1 MSQPVSVEERVLN
14 LLLAL
19 SGNPRGLTLRQ
30 ITRQVAGYDA
40 ATQSSVERKQVRRFE
55 RDRATLRELG
65 VVINSEVDVDNP
77 TNTHP
82 HKRYLLACAGQCPQ
96 LPVLTPVQLLT
107 LELAT
112 HLFNSGFIGT
122 RLSIVRAKLNAHY
135 PLYNRVFKALPTPGP
150 SLSQEVTRGLTTGAQ
165 LEFAYQGLHDR
176 SPRQRL
182 VWDAK
187 LSVLEGGWYL
197 DGFDQLA
204 QAQRRFRVD
213 RIVGQI
219 HARPLSEAER
229 PEPAPPSDS
238 RHCKAVL
245 WLAPDSAWQ
254 LKAHSQALGQN
265 RYLLDYHPSDQLQ
278 LVSTL
283 SSLAE
288 QALVLEPADLAQAV
302 LNRLQALE
310 TIDPKLPSRDEG
322 GVSPAKTQSTK
333 VYPPTCIVVARM
345 LALVQWVKTH
355 PGQSFDSLASHFG
368 VSPQQIRK
376 DVDSLSLVGAD
387 HVPWQGLD
395 FDFADLHDGKVTLNH
410 AGGLANQLHLDELDR
425 EVLAL
430 ALAALEAGPWQSYAR
445 QLSQLLQLN
454 PNIQAGMPGAGAQM
468 QISQLA
474 PVAAKVATAEDAV
487 ELETTAS
494 AEPKNAAGSL
504 NAPLGQVFA
513 TVLEA
518 LMAGRSLKLSYVDA
532 AGVSSQRN
540 VDPWWLVSDGARLTL
555 VGYCHGAR
563 AKRRFRLERISAL
576 SLGDQVRKAAPPAN
590 TSADKRRRSRSQ
602 SWGRTA
608 QTATLRIRPS
618 GIWLTQ
624 VAKAKQVIY
633 NQDGTITVEIIGRSQ
648 AWLESVVLRAS
659 SELIAV
665 EPATL
670 LEKVSVRAA
679 KARANYAQSV
689 SVKT

>member
-30 ITRQVAGYDA
+30 ITRQVGGYDA

-65 VVINSEVDVDNP
+65 IVINSEVDVDNP

-82 HKRYLLACAGQCPQ
+82 HKRYLLTPTGYCPQ
-96 LPVLTPVQLLT
+96 LPDLSPAQLLT

-112 HLFNSGFIGT
+112 HLFSGGFIGA
-122 RLSIVRAKLNAHY
+122 RLSIARTKLKAYY

-150 SLSQEVTRGLTTGAQ
+150 ELSQEVVQGLTRGARA
-165 LEFAYQGLHDR
+165 EFAYQGLHDR
-176 SPRQRL
+176 SPRQRQ
-182 VWDAK
+182 VWDAR

-204 QAQRRFRVD
+204 QAYRRFRVD

-219 HARPLSEAER
+219 HARQLPDSER
-229 PEPAPPSDS
+229 PAPVQAPDT
-238 RHCKAVL
+238 RHCQAKL
-245 WLAPDSAWQ
+245 WLAPNSAWQ
-254 LKAHSQALGQN
+254 LKAHAKALGQD

-302 LNRLQALE
+302 LTRLQALE
-310 TIDPKLPSRDEG
+310 TVDPKLPACDEG
-322 GVSPAKTQSTK
+322 GVSRTKPQSPK
-333 VYPPTCIVVARM
+333 VYPPTSIVVARL

-368 VSPQQIRK
+368 VSSQQIRK
-376 DVDSLSLVGAD
+376 DIDSLSLAGAD
-387 HVPWQGLD
+387 HVPCQGLD
-395 FDFADLHDGKVTLNH
+395 FDFADLREGKVTLSN
-410 AGGLANQLHLDELDR
+410 AGGLANQLYLDELDR
-425 EVLAL
+425 EVLAF

-445 QLSQLLQLN
+445 QLSQLLQSN
-454 PNIQAGMPGAGAQM
+454 PDVQVSAVQSQVAASGAG
-468 QISQLA
+468 
-474 PVAAKVATAEDAV
+474 VAATKADV
-487 ELETTAS
+487 ELETAAS
-494 AEPKNAAGSL
+494 AEAKNLAGPMNTALS
-504 NAPLGQVFA
+504 QVFA

-518 LMAGRSLKLSYVDA
+518 LMTGRALKLSYVDA
-532 AGVSSQRN
+532 AGLSSQRN

-576 SLGDQVRKAAPPAN
+576 TLGGQVRKGAPEPN
-590 TSADKRRRSRSQ
+590 TSADKRRRARGQ

-608 QTATLRIRPS
+608 KTATLRIRPS

-624 VAKAKQVIY
+624 VASPKQVIY

-659 SELIAV
+659 GELVAV

-689 SVKT
+689 SLKK

>member
-30 ITRQVAGYDA
+30 ITRQVGGYDA

-65 VVINSEVDVDNP
+65 IVINSEVDVDNP

-82 HKRYLLACAGQCPQ
+82 HKRYLLTPTSYCPQ
-96 LPVLTPVQLLT
+96 LPDLSPAQLLT

-112 HLFNSGFIGT
+112 HLFSGGFIGT
-122 RLSIVRAKLNAHY
+122 RLSIVRTKLKAYY

-150 SLSQEVTRGLTTGAQ
+150 ELSQEVVQGLTRGAQ

-176 SPRQRL
+176 SPRQRQ
-182 VWDAK
+182 VWGAK

-204 QAQRRFRVD
+204 QAYRRFRVD

-219 HARPLSEAER
+219 NARPLPEAER
-229 PEPAPPSDS
+229 PEPALPSDS
-238 RHCKAVL
+238 RHCQAKL
-245 WLAPDSAWQ
+245 WLAPNSAWQ
-254 LKAHSQALGQN
+254 LKAHAKALGQD

-302 LNRLQALE
+302 LRRLQALE
-310 TIDPKLPSRDEG
+310 NIEAKPAHDEG
-322 GVSPAKTQSTK
+322 GVSRTKPKSPK
-333 VYPPTCIVVARM
+333 VYPPTTIVVARL

-368 VSPQQIRK
+368 VSSQQIRK

-387 HVPWQGLD
+387 HVPCQGLD
-395 FDFADLHDGKVTLNH
+395 FDFADLREGKVTLSH

-425 EVLAL
+425 EVLAF

-445 QLSQLLQLN
+445 QLNQLLQLS
-454 PNIQAGMPGAGAQM
+454 PNTPGA
-468 QISQLA
+468 
-474 PVAAKVATAEDAV
+474 AK
-487 ELETTAS
+487 LETAAS
-494 AEPKNAAGSL
+494 AETKSLAGPMNAALS
-504 NAPLGQVFA
+504 QVFA

-518 LMAGRSLKLSYVDA
+518 LMTGRALKLSYVDA
-532 AGVSSQRN
+532 AGLSSQRN

-576 SLGDQVRKAAPPAN
+576 SLGGQVRKGAPEPN
-590 TSADKRRRSRSQ
+590 TSADKRRRARGQ

-608 QTATLRIRPS
+608 KTATLRIRPS

-624 VAKAKQVIY
+624 VASPKQVIY
-633 NQDGTITVEIIGRSQ
+633 NQDGTITIEIIGRSQ

-659 SELIAV
+659 GELLAV

-689 SVKT
+689 SLKK

>member
-19 SGNPRGLTLRQ
+19 SETPRGLTLRQ

-40 ATQSSVERKQVRRFE
+40 VTQSSVERKQVRRFE
-55 RDRATLRELG
+55 RDRATLREVG
-65 VVINSEVDVDNP
+65 IVINSEVDIDNP

-82 HKRYLLACAGQCPQ
+82 HKRYLLAPAPQCPP
-96 LPVLTPVQLLT
+96 LPVLAPAQLLT

-112 HLFNSGFIGT
+112 QLFNSGFIGT
-122 RLSIVRAKLNAHY
+122 RLSIVRAKLKAYY
-135 PLYNRVFKALPTPGP
+135 PLYNRVFKAVPTPGP
-150 SLSQEVTRGLTTGAQ
+150 ELSQEVVRGLTKGAQ

-182 VWDAK
+182 VQGAK
-187 LSVLEGGWYL
+187 LSVREGGWYL

-204 QAQRRFRVD
+204 QAYRRFRVD

-219 HARPLSEAER
+219 HALPLPEAER
-229 PEPAPPSDS
+229 PEPSPPSDS
-238 RHCKAVL
+238 RHCQAVL

-254 LKAHSQALGQN
+254 LKAHSRALGQD

-322 GVSPAKTQSTK
+322 GVSPVKTQSTK

-387 HVPWQGLD
+387 HAPWQGLD
-395 FDFADLHDGKVTLNH
+395 FDFADLSNGKVTLNH
-410 AGGLANQLHLDELDR
+410 AEGLANQLHLDELDR

-430 ALAALEAGPWQSYAR
+430 ALAALEAGPWNTYVH
-445 QLSQLLQLN
+445 QLSQLLQLI
-454 PNIQAGMPGAGAQM
+454 PNIQAGTQGAG
-468 QISQLA
+468 
-474 PVAAKVATAEDAV
+474 
-487 ELETTAS
+487 TTA
-494 AEPKNAAGSL
+494 PD
-504 NAPLGQVFA
+504 QVFT

-518 LMAGRSLKLSYVDA
+518 LTAGRSLKLSYVDA

-540 VDPWWLVSDGARLTL
+540 VDPWWLVSDGALLTL

-563 AKRRFRLERISAL
+563 AKRRFRLERISTL
-576 SLGDQVRKAAPPAN
+576 SVDGQVRKAAPIPN
-590 TSADKRRRSRSQ
+590 TFADKRRRSRSQ
-602 SWGRTA
+602 SWGRAA

-624 VAKAKQVIY
+624 VARAKQVIY
-633 NQDGTITVEIIGRSQ
+633 NQDGTISVEIIGRSQ

>member
-30 ITRQVAGYDA
+30 ITRQVGGYDA

-65 VVINSEVDVDNP
+65 IVINSEVDVDNP

-82 HKRYLLACAGQCPQ
+82 HKRYLLTPTGYCPQ
-96 LPVLTPVQLLT
+96 LPDLSPAQLLT

-112 HLFNSGFIGT
+112 HLFSGGFIGA
-122 RLSIVRAKLNAHY
+122 RLSIARTKLKAYY

-150 SLSQEVTRGLTTGAQ
+150 ELSQEVVQGLTRGARA
-165 LEFAYQGLHDR
+165 EFAYQGLHDTC
-176 SPRQRL
+176 PRQRL
-182 VWDAK
+182 VWGAK

-197 DGFDQLA
+197 DGFDQGA
-204 QAQRRFRVD
+204 QAYRRFRVD

-219 HARPLSEAER
+219 NARQLPDSER
-229 PEPAPPSDS
+229 PAPVQAPDT
-238 RHCKAVL
+238 RRCQAKL
-245 WLAPDSAWQ
+245 WLAPNSAWQ
-254 LKAHSQALGQN
+254 LKAHAKALGQD

-302 LNRLQALE
+302 LTRLQALE
-310 TIDPKLPSRDEG
+310 TVDPKLPACDEG
-322 GVSPAKTQSTK
+322 GVSRTKPQSPK
-333 VYPPTCIVVARM
+333 VYPPTSIVVAR
-345 LALVQWVKTH
+345 LLTLVQWVKTH

-368 VSPQQIRK
+368 VSSQQIRK
-376 DVDSLSLVGAD
+376 DIDSLSLAGAD
-387 HVPWQGLD
+387 HVPCQGLD
-395 FDFADLHDGKVTLNH
+395 FDFADLREGKVTLSN
-410 AGGLANQLHLDELDR
+410 AGGLANQLYLDELDR
-425 EVLAL
+425 EVLAF

-445 QLSQLLQLN
+445 QLSQLLQSN
-454 PNIQAGMPGAGAQM
+454 PDVQVSAVQSQVAASGAG
-468 QISQLA
+468 
-474 PVAAKVATAEDAV
+474 VAATKADV
-487 ELETTAS
+487 ELETAAS
-494 AEPKNAAGSL
+494 AEAKNLAGPMNTALS
-504 NAPLGQVFA
+504 QVFA

-518 LMAGRSLKLSYVDA
+518 LMTGRALKLSYVDA
-532 AGVSSQRN
+532 AGLSSQRN

-576 SLGDQVRKAAPPAN
+576 TLGGQVRKGAPEPN
-590 TSADKRRRSRSQ
+590 TSADKRRRARGQ

-608 QTATLRIRPS
+608 KTATLRIRPS

-624 VAKAKQVIY
+624 VASPKQVIY

-659 SELIAV
+659 GELIAV

-689 SVKT
+689 SLKK

>member
-19 SGNPRGLTLRQ
+19 SETPRGLTLRQ

-55 RDRATLRELG
+55 RDRATLREVG
-65 VVINSEVDVDNP
+65 IVINSEVDVDNP

-82 HKRYLLACAGQCPQ
+82 HKRYLLAPAPQCQ
-96 LPVLTPVQLLT
+96 HLPVLAPAQLLT

-112 HLFNSGFIGT
+112 QLFNSGFIGT
-122 RLSIVRAKLNAHY
+122 RLSIVRAKLKAYY
-135 PLYNRVFKALPTPGP
+135 PLYNRVFKAVPTPGP
-150 SLSQEVTRGLTTGAQ
+150 ELSQEVVRGLTKGAQ

-182 VWDAK
+182 VWGAK
-187 LSVLEGGWYL
+187 LSVREGGWYL

-204 QAQRRFRVD
+204 QAYRRFRVD
-213 RIVGQI
+213 RIVGQV
-219 HARPLSEAER
+219 HALPLSEVEQK
-229 PEPAPPSDS
+229 EPVPDS
-238 RHCKAVL
+238 RHCQAML
-245 WLAPDSAWQ
+245 WLAPNSAWQ
-254 LKAHSQALGQN
+254 LKARSQALGHD

-302 LNRLQALE
+302 LTRFQALE
-310 TIDPKLPSRDEG
+310 AIDPKLPARDEG
-322 GVSPAKTQSTK
+322 AVSPAKTQSTK

-376 DVDSLSLVGAD
+376 DIESLSLVGDD
-387 HVPWQGLD
+387 HMPWQGLD

-410 AGGLANQLHLDELDR
+410 AGGLANRLHLDELDR
-425 EVLAL
+425 EVLVL

-454 PNIQAGMPGAGAQM
+454 PNIQASTQGAG
-468 QISQLA
+468 
-474 PVAAKVATAEDAV
+474 
-487 ELETTAS
+487 TTA
-494 AEPKNAAGSL
+494 PD
-504 NAPLGQVFA
+504 QVFP

-518 LMAGRSLKLSYVDA
+518 LTAGRSLKLSYVDA

-540 VDPWWLVSDGARLTL
+540 VDPWWLVSDGALLTL

-563 AKRRFRLERISAL
+563 AKRRFRLERISTL
-576 SLGDQVRKAAPPAN
+576 SVGGQVRKAAPIPN
-590 TSADKRRRSRSQ
+590 TFADKRRRSRSQ
-602 SWGRTA
+602 SWGRAA

>member
-40 ATQSSVERKQVRRFE
+40 AIQSSVERKQVRRFE

-82 HKRYLLACAGQCPQ
+82 HKRYLLASAGQCPQ

-135 PLYNRVFKALPTPGP
+135 SLYNRVFKALPTPGP
-150 SLSQEVTRGLTTGAQ
+150 PLSQEVTWGLTTGAQ

-204 QAQRRFRVD
+204 QAYRRFRVD

-219 HARPLSEAER
+219 HALPLPEAER
-229 PEPAPPSDS
+229 PEPSPPSDS
-238 RHCKAVL
+238 RHCQAML
-245 WLAPDSAWQ
+245 WLAPNSAWQ
-254 LKAHSQALGQN
+254 LKARSQALGRD

-302 LNRLQALE
+302 LTRFQALE
-310 TIDPKLPSRDEG
+310 AIDPKLPARDEG
-322 GVSPAKTQSTK
+322 AVSPAKTQSTK
-333 VYPPTCIVVARM
+333 VYPPTSIVVARM

-355 PGQSFDSLASHFG
+355 PGQSFESLAEHLG
-368 VSPQQIRK
+368 VSPEQIRK
-376 DVDSLSLVGAD
+376 DIESLSLVGDD
-387 HVPWQGLD
+387 HMPWQGLD
-395 FDFADLHDGKVTLNH
+395 FDFADLSNGKVTLSQ
-410 AGGLANQLHLDELDR
+410 AGGLANRLHLDELDR

-430 ALAALEAGPWQSYAR
+430 ALAALEAGPWNTYVH
-445 QLSQLLQLN
+445 QLSQLLQLS
-454 PNIQAGMPGAGAQM
+454 PNIQAGMQGAG
-468 QISQLA
+468 
-474 PVAAKVATAEDAV
+474 
-487 ELETTAS
+487 TTA
-494 AEPKNAAGSL
+494 PD
-504 NAPLGQVFA
+504 QVFT

-518 LMAGRSLKLSYVDA
+518 LTAGRSLKLSYVDA

-540 VDPWWLVSDGARLTL
+540 VDPWWLVSDGALLTL

-576 SLGDQVRKAAPPAN
+576 SLGDQVRKAAPPVN
-590 TSADKRRRSRSQ
+590 TAADKRRRSRSQ

>member
-30 ITRQVAGYDA
+30 ITRQVGGYDA

-65 VVINSEVDVDNP
+65 IVINSEVDVDNP

-82 HKRYLLACAGQCPQ
+82 HKRYLLTPTGYCPQ
-96 LPVLTPVQLLT
+96 LPDLSPAQLLT

-112 HLFNSGFIGT
+112 HLFSGGFIGA
-122 RLSIVRAKLNAHY
+122 RLSIARTKLKAYY

-150 SLSQEVTRGLTTGAQ
+150 ELSQEVVQGLTRGARA
-165 LEFAYQGLHDR
+165 EFVYQGLHDR
-176 SPRQRL
+176 YPRQRL
-182 VWDAK
+182 VWGAK
-187 LSVLEGGWYL
+187 LSVLEGGWYF

-204 QAQRRFRVD
+204 QAYRRFRVD

-219 HARPLSEAER
+219 HTRQLPDSER
-229 PEPAPPSDS
+229 PAPVQAPDT
-238 RHCKAVL
+238 RHCQAKL
-245 WLAPDSAWQ
+245 WLAPNSAWQ
-254 LKAHSQALGQN
+254 LKAHAQALGQD

-302 LNRLQALE
+302 LTRLQALE
-310 TIDPKLPSRDEG
+310 TVDPKLPACDEG
-322 GVSPAKTQSTK
+322 GVSRTKPQSPK
-333 VYPPTCIVVARM
+333 VYPPTSIVVARL

-368 VSPQQIRK
+368 VSSQQIRK
-376 DVDSLSLVGAD
+376 DIDSLSLAGAD
-387 HVPWQGLD
+387 HVPCQGLD
-395 FDFADLHDGKVTLNH
+395 FDFADLHEGKVTLSN

-425 EVLAL
+425 EVLAF

-445 QLSQLLQLN
+445 QLSQLLQSN
-454 PNIQAGMPGAGAQM
+454 PDVQVSAVQSQVAASGAG
-468 QISQLA
+468 
-474 PVAAKVATAEDAV
+474 VAATKADV
-487 ELETTAS
+487 ELETAAS
-494 AEPKNAAGSL
+494 AETKSLAGPMNTALS
-504 NAPLGQVFA
+504 QVFA

-518 LMAGRSLKLSYVDA
+518 LMTGRALKLSYVDA
-532 AGVSSQRN
+532 AGLSSQRN

-576 SLGDQVRKAAPPAN
+576 SLGGQIRKGAPEPN
-590 TSADKRRRSRSQ
+590 TSADKRRRARGQ

-608 QTATLRIRPS
+608 KTATLRIRPS

-624 VAKAKQVIY
+624 VASPKQVIY

-659 SELIAV
+659 GELVAV

-689 SVKT
+689 SLKK

>member
-30 ITRQVAGYDA
+30 ITRQVGGYDA

-65 VVINSEVDVDNP
+65 IVINSEVDVDNP

-82 HKRYLLACAGQCPQ
+82 HKRYLLTPTGYCPQ
-96 LPVLTPVQLLT
+96 LPDLSPAQLLT

-112 HLFNSGFIGT
+112 HLFSGGFIGT
-122 RLSIVRAKLNAHY
+122 RLSIVRTKLKAYY

-150 SLSQEVTRGLTTGAQ
+150 ELSQEVVQGLTRGARA
-165 LEFAYQGLHDR
+165 EFVYQGLHDR
-176 SPRQRL
+176 YPRQRL
-182 VWDAK
+182 VWGAK
-187 LSVLEGGWYL
+187 LSVLEGGWYF

-204 QAQRRFRVD
+204 QAYRRFRVD

-219 HARPLSEAER
+219 NARQLPDSER
-229 PEPAPPSDS
+229 PAPVQAPDT
-238 RHCKAVL
+238 RRCQAKL
-245 WLAPDSAWQ
+245 WLAPNSAWQ
-254 LKAHSQALGQN
+254 LKAHAKALGQD

-302 LNRLQALE
+302 LTRLQALE
-310 TIDPKLPSRDEG
+310 TVDPKLPACDEG
-322 GVSPAKTQSTK
+322 GVSRTKPQSPK
-333 VYPPTCIVVARM
+333 VYPPTSIVVARL

-368 VSPQQIRK
+368 VSSQQIRK
-376 DVDSLSLVGAD
+376 DIDSLSLAGAD
-387 HVPWQGLD
+387 HVPCQGLD
-395 FDFADLHDGKVTLNH
+395 FDFADLREGKVTLSN
-410 AGGLANQLHLDELDR
+410 AGGLANQLYLDELDR
-425 EVLAL
+425 EVLAF

-445 QLSQLLQLN
+445 QLNQLLQLS
-454 PNIQAGMPGAGAQM
+454 PNTPGAA
-468 QISQLA
+468 
-474 PVAAKVATAEDAV
+474 
-487 ELETTAS
+487 ELETAAS
-494 AEPKNAAGSL
+494 AETKNLAGPMNTALS
-504 NAPLGQVFA
+504 QVFA

-518 LMAGRSLKLSYVDA
+518 LMTGRALKLSYVDA
-532 AGVSSQRN
+532 AGLSSQRN

-576 SLGDQVRKAAPPAN
+576 SLGGQVRKGAPEPN
-590 TSADKRRRSRSQ
+590 TSADKRRRARGQ

-608 QTATLRIRPS
+608 KTAILRIRPS

-624 VAKAKQVIY
+624 VASPKQVIY

-659 SELIAV
+659 GELVAV

-670 LEKVSVRAA
+670 LEKVSIRAA

-689 SVKT
+689 SLKK

>member
-30 ITRQVAGYDA
+30 ITRQVGGYDA

-65 VVINSEVDVDNP
+65 IVINSEVDVDNP

-82 HKRYLLACAGQCPQ
+82 HKRYLLTPTGYCPQ
-96 LPVLTPVQLLT
+96 LPDLSPAQLLT

-112 HLFNSGFIGT
+112 HLFSGGFIGA
-122 RLSIVRAKLNAHY
+122 RLSIARTKLKAYY

-150 SLSQEVTRGLTTGAQ
+150 ELSQEVVQGLTRGARA
-165 LEFAYQGLHDR
+165 EFVYQGLHDR
-176 SPRQRL
+176 YPRQRL
-182 VWDAK
+182 VWGAK
-187 LSVLEGGWYL
+187 LSVLEGGWYF

-204 QAQRRFRVD
+204 QAYRRFRVD

-219 HARPLSEAER
+219 HTRQLPDSER
-229 PEPAPPSDS
+229 PKPAQLPDT
-238 RHCKAVL
+238 RHCQAKL
-245 WLAPDSAWQ
+245 WLAPDSAWH
-254 LKAHSQALGQN
+254 LKAHSQALGQD
-265 RYLLDYHPSDQLQ
+265 RYLLDYDPSDQLQ

-288 QALVLEPADLAQAV
+288 QVLVLEPADLAQAV

-333 VYPPTCIVVARM
+333 VYPPTSIVVARM

-376 DVDSLSLVGAD
+376 DVDSLSLAGAD

-430 ALAALEAGPWQSYAR
+430 ALSALEAGPWQSYAR
-445 QLSQLLQLN
+445 QLSQLLQLS
-454 PNIQAGMPGAGAQM
+454 PNAQAG
-468 QISQLA
+468 
-474 PVAAKVATAEDAV
+474 V
-487 ELETTAS
+487 ELETAPS
-494 AEPKNAAGSL
+494 PEAKNTTGSL

-518 LMAGRSLKLSYVDA
+518 LMSGRSLKLSYVDA

-576 SLGDQVRKAAPPAN
+576 SLGGQVRKAAPSPN
-590 TSADKRRRSRSQ
+590 TSADKRRRGRSQ

>member
-30 ITRQVAGYDA
+30 ITRQVGGYDA

-65 VVINSEVDVDNP
+65 IVINSEVDVDNP

-82 HKRYLLACAGQCPQ
+82 HKRYLLTPTGYCPQ
-96 LPVLTPVQLLT
+96 LPDLSPAQLLT

-112 HLFNSGFIGT
+112 HLFSGGFIGA
-122 RLSIVRAKLNAHY
+122 RLSIARTKLKAYY

-150 SLSQEVTRGLTTGAQ
+150 ELSQEVVQGLTRGARA
-165 LEFAYQGLHDR
+165 EFVYQGLHDR
-176 SPRQRL
+176 YPRQRL
-182 VWDAK
+182 VWGAK
-187 LSVLEGGWYL
+187 LSVLEGGWYF

-204 QAQRRFRVD
+204 QAYRRFRVD

-219 HARPLSEAER
+219 HTRQLPDSER
-229 PEPAPPSDS
+229 PAPVQAPDT
-238 RHCKAVL
+238 RHCQAKL
-245 WLAPDSAWQ
+245 WLAPNSAWQ
-254 LKAHSQALGQN
+254 LKAHAQALGQD

-302 LNRLQALE
+302 LTRLQALE
-310 TIDPKLPSRDEG
+310 TVDPKLPACDEG
-322 GVSPAKTQSTK
+322 GVSRTKPQSPK
-333 VYPPTCIVVARM
+333 VYPPTSIVVARL

-368 VSPQQIRK
+368 VSSQQIRK
-376 DVDSLSLVGAD
+376 DIDSLSLAGAD
-387 HVPWQGLD
+387 HVPCQGLD
-395 FDFADLHDGKVTLNH
+395 FDFADLREGKVTLSN
-410 AGGLANQLHLDELDR
+410 AGGLANQLYLDELDR
-425 EVLAL
+425 EVLAF

-445 QLSQLLQLN
+445 QLNQLLQLS
-454 PNIQAGMPGAGAQM
+454 PNIPC
-468 QISQLA
+468 
-474 PVAAKVATAEDAV
+474 AAK
-487 ELETTAS
+487 LETAAS
-494 AEPKNAAGSL
+494 AETKSLAGPMNTALS
-504 NAPLGQVFA
+504 QVFA

-518 LMAGRSLKLSYVDA
+518 LMTGRALKLSYVDA
-532 AGVSSQRN
+532 AGLSSQRN

-576 SLGDQVRKAAPPAN
+576 TLGGQVRKGAPEPN
-590 TSADKRRRSRSQ
+590 TSADKRRRARGQ
-602 SWGRTA
+602 SWGRTSK
-608 QTATLRIRPS
+608 TATLRIRPS

-624 VAKAKQVIY
+624 VASPKQVIY

-659 SELIAV
+659 GELVAV

-689 SVKT
+689 SLKK

>member
-30 ITRQVAGYDA
+30 ITRQVGGYDA

-65 VVINSEVDVDNP
+65 IVINSEVDVDNP

-82 HKRYLLACAGQCPQ
+82 HKRYLLTPTGYCPQ
-96 LPVLTPVQLLT
+96 LPDLSPAQLLT

-112 HLFNSGFIGT
+112 HLFSGGFIGT
-122 RLSIVRAKLNAHY
+122 RLSIVRTKLKAYY

-150 SLSQEVTRGLTTGAQ
+150 ELSQEVVQGLTRGARA
-165 LEFAYQGLHDR
+165 EFVYQGLHDR
-176 SPRQRL
+176 YPRQRL
-182 VWDAK
+182 VWGAK
-187 LSVLEGGWYL
+187 LSVLEGGWYF

-204 QAQRRFRVD
+204 QAYRRFRVD

-219 HARPLSEAER
+219 HTRQLPDSER
-229 PEPAPPSDS
+229 PAPVQAPDT
-238 RHCKAVL
+238 RHCQAKL
-245 WLAPDSAWQ
+245 WLAPNSAWQ
-254 LKAHSQALGQN
+254 LKAHAQALGQD

-302 LNRLQALE
+302 LTRLQALE
-310 TIDPKLPSRDEG
+310 TVDPKLPACDEG
-322 GVSPAKTQSTK
+322 GVSRTKPQSPK
-333 VYPPTCIVVARM
+333 VYPPTSIVVARL

-368 VSPQQIRK
+368 VSSQQIRK
-376 DVDSLSLVGAD
+376 DIASLSLAGAD
-387 HVPWQGLD
+387 HVPCQGLD
-395 FDFADLHDGKVTLNH
+395 FDFADLHEGKVTLSN

-425 EVLAL
+425 EVLAF

-445 QLSQLLQLN
+445 QLSQLLQSN
-454 PNIQAGMPGAGAQM
+454 PDVQVSAVQSQVAASGAG
-468 QISQLA
+468 
-474 PVAAKVATAEDAV
+474 VAATKADV
-487 ELETTAS
+487 ELETAAS
-494 AEPKNAAGSL
+494 AEAKNLAGPMNTALS
-504 NAPLGQVFA
+504 QVFA

-518 LMAGRSLKLSYVDA
+518 LMTGRALKLSYVDA
-532 AGVSSQRN
+532 AGLSSQRN

-576 SLGDQVRKAAPPAN
+576 TLGGQVRKGAPEPN
-590 TSADKRRRSRSQ
+590 TSADKRRRARGQ

-608 QTATLRIRPS
+608 KTATLRIRPS

-624 VAKAKQVIY
+624 VASPKQVIY

-659 SELIAV
+659 GELIAV

-689 SVKT
+689 SLKK

>member
-40 ATQSSVERKQVRRFE
+40 AIQSSVERKQVRRFE

-150 SLSQEVTRGLTTGAQ
+150 SLSQEVTWGLTRGARA
-165 LEFAYQGLHDR
+165 EFAYQGLHDR
-176 SPRQRL
+176 SPRQRQ
-182 VWDAK
+182 VWDAR

-204 QAQRRFRVD
+204 QAYRRFRVD

-219 HARPLSEAER
+219 HARQLPDSER
-229 PEPAPPSDS
+229 PAPVQAPDT
-238 RHCKAVL
+238 RHCQAKL
-245 WLAPDSAWQ
+245 WLAPNSAWQ
-254 LKAHSQALGQN
+254 LKAHAKALGQD

-302 LNRLQALE
+302 LRRLQALE

-322 GVSPAKTQSTK
+322 GVSPAKTQSPK
-333 VYPPTCIVVARM
+333 VYPPTSIVVARM

-376 DVDSLSLVGAD
+376 DVDSLSLAGAD

-425 EVLAL
+425 EVLAF

-445 QLSQLLQLN
+445 QLNQLLQLS
-454 PNIQAGMPGAGAQM
+454 PNTPGA
-468 QISQLA
+468 
-474 PVAAKVATAEDAV
+474 AK
-487 ELETTAS
+487 LETAAS
-494 AEPKNAAGSL
+494 AEAKNLAGPMNAALS
-504 NAPLGQVFA
+504 QVFA

-518 LMAGRSLKLSYVDA
+518 LMTGRALKLSYVDA
-532 AGVSSQRN
+532 AGLSSQRN

-576 SLGDQVRKAAPPAN
+576 TLGGQVRKGAPEPN
-590 TSADKRRRSRSQ
+590 TSADKRRRARGQ

-633 NQDGTITVEIIGRSQ
+633 NQDGTITIEIIGRSQ

>member
-30 ITRQVAGYDA
+30 ITRQVGGYDA

-65 VVINSEVDVDNP
+65 IVINSEVDVDNP

-82 HKRYLLACAGQCPQ
+82 HKRYLLTPTGYCPQ
-96 LPVLTPVQLLT
+96 LPDLSPAQLLT

-112 HLFNSGFIGT
+112 HLFSGGFIGA
-122 RLSIVRAKLNAHY
+122 RLSIARTKLKAYY

-150 SLSQEVTRGLTTGAQ
+150 ELSQEVVQGLTRGARA
-165 LEFAYQGLHDR
+165 EFVYQGLHDR
-176 SPRQRL
+176 YPRQRL
-182 VWDAK
+182 VWGAK
-187 LSVLEGGWYL
+187 LSVLEGGWYF

-204 QAQRRFRVD
+204 QAYRRFRVD

-219 HARPLSEAER
+219 HARQLPDSER
-229 PEPAPPSDS
+229 PAPVQAPDT
-238 RHCKAVL
+238 RHCQAKL
-245 WLAPDSAWQ
+245 WLAPNSAWQ
-254 LKAHSQALGQN
+254 LKAHAKALGQD

-322 GVSPAKTQSTK
+322 GVSPAKPQSPK
-333 VYPPTCIVVARM
+333 VYPPTTIVVARM
-345 LALVQWVKTH
+345 LALVQWVKTR

-368 VSPQQIRK
+368 VSSQQIRK
-376 DVDSLSLVGAD
+376 DIDSLSLAGAD

-425 EVLAL
+425 EVLAF

-445 QLSQLLQLN
+445 QLSQLLQSN
-454 PNIQAGMPGAGAQM
+454 PDVQVSAVQSQVAASGAG
-468 QISQLA
+468 
-474 PVAAKVATAEDAV
+474 VAATKADV
-487 ELETTAS
+487 ELETAAS
-494 AEPKNAAGSL
+494 AEAKNLAGPMNAALS
-504 NAPLGQVFA
+504 QVFA

-518 LMAGRSLKLSYVDA
+518 LMTGRALKLSYVDA
-532 AGVSSQRN
+532 AGISSQRN

-576 SLGDQVRKAAPPAN
+576 SLGGQIRKGAPEPN
-590 TSADKRRRSRSQ
+590 TSADKRRRARGQ

-608 QTATLRIRPS
+608 KTATLRIRPS

-624 VAKAKQVIY
+624 VASPKQVIY

-659 SELIAV
+659 GELVAV

-670 LEKVSVRAA
+670 LEKVSIRAA

-689 SVKT
+689 SLKK

>member
-40 ATQSSVERKQVRRFE
+40 AIQSSVERKQVRRFE

-82 HKRYLLACAGQCPQ
+82 HKRYLLAYAGQCPQ

-150 SLSQEVTRGLTTGAQ
+150 SLSQEVTWGLTRGAQ

-182 VWDAK
+182 VWGAK

-219 HARPLSEAER
+219 HARLLPEAER

-238 RHCKAVL
+238 RHCQAVL

-310 TIDPKLPSRDEG
+310 TIDPKLPSHDEG

-333 VYPPTCIVVARM
+333 VYPPTSIVVARM

-387 HVPWQGLD
+387 HAPWQGLD

-430 ALAALEAGPWQSYAR
+430 ALAALEAGPWNTYAR

-468 QISQLA
+468 QLSQLA

-487 ELETTAS
+487 ELKTAARSET
-494 AEPKNAAGSL
+494 KNAAGSL

-518 LMAGRSLKLSYVDA
+518 LMTGRSLKLSYVDA

-590 TSADKRRRSRSQ
+590 TAADKRRRSRSQ

>member
-30 ITRQVAGYDA
+30 ITRQVGGYDA

-65 VVINSEVDVDNP
+65 IVINSEVDVDNP

-82 HKRYLLACAGQCPQ
+82 HKRYLLTPTGYCPQ
-96 LPVLTPVQLLT
+96 LPDLSPAQLLT

-112 HLFNSGFIGT
+112 HLFSGGFIGA
-122 RLSIVRAKLNAHY
+122 RLSIARTKLKAYY

-150 SLSQEVTRGLTTGAQ
+150 ELSQEVVQGLTRGARA
-165 LEFAYQGLHDR
+165 EFVYQGLHDR
-176 SPRQRL
+176 YPRQRL
-182 VWDAK
+182 VWGAK
-187 LSVLEGGWYL
+187 LSVLEGGWYF

-204 QAQRRFRVD
+204 QAYRRFRVD

-219 HARPLSEAER
+219 NARQLPDSER
-229 PEPAPPSDS
+229 PAPVQAPDT
-238 RHCKAVL
+238 RRCQAKL
-245 WLAPDSAWQ
+245 WLAPNSAWQ
-254 LKAHSQALGQN
+254 LKAHAKALGQD

-302 LNRLQALE
+302 LTRLQALE
-310 TIDPKLPSRDEG
+310 TVDPKLPACDEG
-322 GVSPAKTQSTK
+322 GVSRTKPQSPK
-333 VYPPTCIVVARM
+333 VYPPTSIVVARL

-368 VSPQQIRK
+368 VSSQQIRK
-376 DVDSLSLVGAD
+376 DIDSLSLAGAD
-387 HVPWQGLD
+387 HVPCQGLD
-395 FDFADLHDGKVTLNH
+395 FDFADLREGKVTLSN
-410 AGGLANQLHLDELDR
+410 AGGLANQLYLDELDR
-425 EVLAL
+425 EVLAF

-445 QLSQLLQLN
+445 QLNQLLQLS
-454 PNIQAGMPGAGAQM
+454 PNTPGAA
-468 QISQLA
+468 
-474 PVAAKVATAEDAV
+474 
-487 ELETTAS
+487 ELETAAS
-494 AEPKNAAGSL
+494 AETKNLAGPMNTALS
-504 NAPLGQVFA
+504 QVFV

-518 LMAGRSLKLSYVDA
+518 LMTGRALKLSYVDA
-532 AGVSSQRN
+532 AGLSSQRN

-576 SLGDQVRKAAPPAN
+576 SLGGQVRKGAPEPN
-590 TSADKRRRSRSQ
+590 TSADKRRRARGQ

-608 QTATLRIRPS
+608 KTAILRIRPS

-624 VAKAKQVIY
+624 VASPKQVIY

-659 SELIAV
+659 GELVAV

-670 LEKVSVRAA
+670 LEKVSIRAA

-689 SVKT
+689 SLKK

>member
-30 ITRQVAGYDA
+30 ITRQVGGYDA

-65 VVINSEVDVDNP
+65 IVINSEVDVDNP

-82 HKRYLLACAGQCPQ
+82 HKRYLLTPTGYCPQ
-96 LPVLTPVQLLT
+96 LPDLSPAQLLT

-112 HLFNSGFIGT
+112 HLFSGGFIGA
-122 RLSIVRAKLNAHY
+122 RLSIARTKLKAYY

-150 SLSQEVTRGLTTGAQ
+150 ELSQEVVQGLTRGAQ

-204 QAQRRFRVD
+204 QGYRRFRVD
-213 RIVGQI
+213 RIAGQI
-219 HARPLSEAER
+219 HTRQLPDSER
-229 PEPAPPSDS
+229 PKPAQLPDT
-238 RHCKAVL
+238 RRCQAKL
-245 WLAPDSAWQ
+245 WLAPNSAWQ
-254 LKAHSQALGQN
+254 LKAHAQALGQG

-302 LNRLQALE
+302 LTRLQALE
-310 TIDPKLPSRDEG
+310 AIYPKLPSHDEG
-322 GVSPAKTQSTK
+322 GVSPAKTQRAK
-333 VYPPTCIVVARM
+333 VYPPTSIVVARM
-345 LALVQWVKTH
+345 LALVQWVKAH

-368 VSPQQIRK
+368 VSSQQIRK
-376 DVDSLSLVGAD
+376 DIASLSLAGAD
-387 HVPWQGLD
+387 HVPCQGLD
-395 FDFADLHDGKVTLNH
+395 FDFADLREGKVTLSH

-425 EVLAL
+425 EVLAF

-445 QLSQLLQLN
+445 QLNQLLQLS
-454 PNIQAGMPGAGAQM
+454 PNTPGA
-468 QISQLA
+468 
-474 PVAAKVATAEDAV
+474 AK
-487 ELETTAS
+487 LETAAS
-494 AEPKNAAGSL
+494 AEAKNLAGPMNAALS
-504 NAPLGQVFA
+504 QVFA

-518 LMAGRSLKLSYVDA
+518 LTTGRSLKLSYVDA
-532 AGVSSQRN
+532 AGLSSQRN

-576 SLGDQVRKAAPPAN
+576 TLGGQVRKGAPEPN
-590 TSADKRRRSRSQ
+590 TSADKRRRARGQ

-608 QTATLRIRPS
+608 KTATLRIRPS

-624 VAKAKQVIY
+624 VASPKQVIY

-659 SELIAV
+659 GELVAV

-689 SVKT
+689 SLKK

>member
-30 ITRQVAGYDA
+30 ITRQVGGYDA

-65 VVINSEVDVDNP
+65 IVINSEVDVDNP

-82 HKRYLLACAGQCPQ
+82 HKRYLLTPTGYCPQ
-96 LPVLTPVQLLT
+96 LPDLSPAQLLT

-112 HLFNSGFIGT
+112 HLFSGGFIGA
-122 RLSIVRAKLNAHY
+122 RLSIARTKLKAYY

-150 SLSQEVTRGLTTGAQ
+150 ELSQEVVQGLTRGARA
-165 LEFAYQGLHDR
+165 EFVYQGLHDR
-176 SPRQRL
+176 YPRQRL
-182 VWDAK
+182 VWGAK

-204 QAQRRFRVD
+204 QAYRRFRVD

-219 HARPLSEAER
+219 HTRQLPDSEG
-229 PEPAPPSDS
+229 PAPVQAPDT
-238 RHCKAVL
+238 RHCQAKL
-245 WLAPDSAWQ
+245 WLASNSAWH
-254 LKAHSQALGQN
+254 LKAHAKALGQD

-322 GVSPAKTQSTK
+322 GVSPAKTQSPK
-333 VYPPTCIVVARM
+333 VYPPTTIVVARM

-368 VSPQQIRK
+368 VSSQQIRK
-376 DVDSLSLVGAD
+376 DIDSLSLAGAD
-387 HVPWQGLD
+387 HVPCQGLD
-395 FDFADLHDGKVTLNH
+395 FDFADLHEGKVSLSN

-425 EVLAL
+425 EVLAF

-445 QLSQLLQLN
+445 QLNQLLQLS
-454 PNIQAGMPGAGAQM
+454 PNTPGAA
-468 QISQLA
+468 
-474 PVAAKVATAEDAV
+474 
-487 ELETTAS
+487 ELETAAS
-494 AEPKNAAGSL
+494 AETKNLAGPMNTALS
-504 NAPLGQVFA
+504 QVFA

-518 LMAGRSLKLSYVDA
+518 LMTGRALKLSYVDA
-532 AGVSSQRN
+532 AGLSSQRN

-576 SLGDQVRKAAPPAN
+576 SLGGQVRKGAPEPN
-590 TSADKRRRSRSQ
+590 TSADKRRRARGQ

-608 QTATLRIRPS
+608 KTAILRIRPS

-624 VAKAKQVIY
+624 VASPKQVIY

-659 SELIAV
+659 GELVAV

-670 LEKVSVRAA
+670 LEKVSIRAA

-689 SVKT
+689 SLKK

>member
-19 SGNPRGLTLRQ
+19 SETPRGLTLRQ

-65 VVINSEVDVDNP
+65 IVINSEVDVDNP

-82 HKRYLLACAGQCPQ
+82 HKRYLLAPAPQCPP
-96 LPVLTPVQLLT
+96 LPVLAPAQLLT

-112 HLFNSGFIGT
+112 QLFNSGFIGT
-122 RLSIVRAKLNAHY
+122 RLSIVRAKLKAYY

-150 SLSQEVTRGLTTGAQ
+150 ELSQEVVRGLTKGAQ

-182 VWDAK
+182 VWGAK
-187 LSVLEGGWYL
+187 LSVREGGWYL

-204 QAQRRFRVD
+204 QAYRRFRVD

-219 HARPLSEAER
+219 HALPASEVEQI
-229 PEPAPPSDS
+229 EPVPDT
-238 RHCKAVL
+238 RHCQAVL
-245 WLAPDSAWQ
+245 WLAPNSAWQ
-254 LKAHSQALGQN
+254 LKARSQALGHD

-288 QALVLEPADLAQAV
+288 QALVLAPADLAQAV
-302 LNRLQALE
+302 LTRFQALE
-310 TIDPKLPSRDEG
+310 AIDPKLPARAQG
-322 GVSPAKTQSTK
+322 AVSPAKTQSTK

-355 PGQSFDSLASHFG
+355 PGQSFESLAEHLG
-368 VSPQQIRK
+368 VSPEQIRK

-395 FDFADLHDGKVTLNH
+395 FDFADLSNGKVTLNH

-430 ALAALEAGPWQSYAR
+430 ALAALEAGPWQSHAH
-445 QLSQLLQLN
+445 QLSQLLQLS
-454 PNIQAGMPGAGAQM
+454 PNDR
-468 QISQLA
+468 
-474 PVAAKVATAEDAV
+474 ATI
-487 ELETTAS
+487 ELETA
-494 AEPKNAAGSL
+494 ANAAANASSL
-504 NAPLGQVFA
+504 NVPLSQVFA

-518 LMAGRSLKLSYVDA
+518 LIAGRSLKLSYVDA

-540 VDPWWLVSDGARLTL
+540 VDPWWLVSDGALLTL

-576 SLGDQVRKAAPPAN
+576 SLGGQVRKAAPPAN
-590 TSADKRRRSRSQ
+590 TFADKRRRSRSQ
-602 SWGRTA
+602 SWGRAA

-624 VAKAKQVIY
+624 VARAKQVIY
-633 NQDGTITVEIIGRSQ
+633 NQDGTISIEIIGRSQ

>member
-30 ITRQVAGYDA
+30 ITRQVGGYDA

-65 VVINSEVDVDNP
+65 IVINSEVDVDNP

-82 HKRYLLACAGQCPQ
+82 HKRYLLTPTGYCPQ
-96 LPVLTPVQLLT
+96 LPDLSPAQLLT

-112 HLFNSGFIGT
+112 HLFSGGFIGA
-122 RLSIVRAKLNAHY
+122 RLSIVRAKLKAYY

-150 SLSQEVTRGLTTGAQ
+150 ELSQEVVQGLTRGARA
-165 LEFAYQGLHDR
+165 EFVYQGLHDR
-176 SPRQRL
+176 YPRQRL
-182 VWDAK
+182 VWGAK
-187 LSVLEGGWYL
+187 LSVLEGGWYF

-204 QAQRRFRVD
+204 QAYRRFRVD

-219 HARPLSEAER
+219 HTRQLPDSER
-229 PEPAPPSDS
+229 PAPVQAPDT
-238 RHCKAVL
+238 RHCQAKL
-245 WLAPDSAWQ
+245 WLAPNSAWQ
-254 LKAHSQALGQN
+254 LKAHAQALGQD

-302 LNRLQALE
+302 LTRLQALE
-310 TIDPKLPSRDEG
+310 TVDPKLPACDEG
-322 GVSPAKTQSTK
+322 GVSRTKPQSPK
-333 VYPPTCIVVARM
+333 VYPPTTIVVARM
-345 LALVQWVKTH
+345 LALVQWVKTR

-368 VSPQQIRK
+368 VSSQQIRK
-376 DVDSLSLVGAD
+376 DIDSLSLAGAD

-425 EVLAL
+425 EVLAF

-445 QLSQLLQLN
+445 QLNQLLQLS
-454 PNIQAGMPGAGAQM
+454 PNTPGAA
-468 QISQLA
+468 
-474 PVAAKVATAEDAV
+474 
-487 ELETTAS
+487 ELETAAS
-494 AEPKNAAGSL
+494 AEAKNLAGPMNAALS
-504 NAPLGQVFA
+504 QVFA

-518 LMAGRSLKLSYVDA
+518 LMTGRALKLSYVDA
-532 AGVSSQRN
+532 AGISSQRN

-576 SLGDQVRKAAPPAN
+576 SLGGQIRKGAPEPN
-590 TSADKRRRSRSQ
+590 TSADKRRRARGQ

-608 QTATLRIRPS
+608 KTATLRIRPS

-624 VAKAKQVIY
+624 VASPKQVIY

-659 SELIAV
+659 GELVAV

-689 SVKT
+689 SLKK

>member
-30 ITRQVAGYDA
+30 ITRQVGGYDA

-65 VVINSEVDVDNP
+65 IVINSEVDVDNP

-82 HKRYLLACAGQCPQ
+82 HKRYLLTPTGYCPQ
-96 LPVLTPVQLLT
+96 LPDLSPAQLLT

-112 HLFNSGFIGT
+112 HLFSGGFIGA
-122 RLSIVRAKLNAHY
+122 RLSIARTKLKAYY

-150 SLSQEVTRGLTTGAQ
+150 ELSQEVVQGLTRGARA
-165 LEFAYQGLHDR
+165 EFVYQGLHDR
-176 SPRQRL
+176 YPRQRL
-182 VWDAK
+182 VWGAK

-204 QAQRRFRVD
+204 QAYRRFRVD

-219 HARPLSEAER
+219 HTRQLPDSEG
-229 PEPAPPSDS
+229 PAPVQAPDT
-238 RHCKAVL
+238 RHCQAKL
-245 WLAPDSAWQ
+245 WLASNSAWH
-254 LKAHSQALGQN
+254 LKAHAKALGQD

-322 GVSPAKTQSTK
+322 GVSPAKTQSPK
-333 VYPPTCIVVARM
+333 VYPPTTIVVARM

-368 VSPQQIRK
+368 VSSQQIRK
-376 DVDSLSLVGAD
+376 DIDSLSLAGAD
-387 HVPWQGLD
+387 HVPCQGLD
-395 FDFADLHDGKVTLNH
+395 FDFADLHEGKVTLSN

-425 EVLAL
+425 EVLAF

-445 QLSQLLQLN
+445 QLNQLLQLS
-454 PNIQAGMPGAGAQM
+454 PNTPGA
-468 QISQLA
+468 
-474 PVAAKVATAEDAV
+474 AK
-487 ELETTAS
+487 LEIAAS
-494 AEPKNAAGSL
+494 AETKNLAGPMNAALS
-504 NAPLGQVFA
+504 QVFA

-518 LMAGRSLKLSYVDA
+518 LMTGRALKLSYVDA
-532 AGVSSQRN
+532 AGLSSQRN

-576 SLGDQVRKAAPPAN
+576 TLGGQIRKGAPEPN
-590 TSADKRRRSRSQ
+590 TSADKRRRARGQ

-608 QTATLRIRPS
+608 KTATLRIRPS

-624 VAKAKQVIY
+624 VASPKQVIY

-659 SELIAV
+659 GELVAV

-689 SVKT
+689 SLKK

>member
-30 ITRQVAGYDA
+30 ITRQVGGYDA

-65 VVINSEVDVDNP
+65 IVINSEVDVDNP

-82 HKRYLLACAGQCPQ
+82 HKRYLLTPTGYCPQ
-96 LPVLTPVQLLT
+96 LPDLSPAQLLT

-112 HLFNSGFIGT
+112 HLFSGGFIGT
-122 RLSIVRAKLNAHY
+122 RLSIVRTKLKAYY

-150 SLSQEVTRGLTTGAQ
+150 ELSQEVVQGLTRGARA
-165 LEFAYQGLHDR
+165 EFVYQGLHDR
-176 SPRQRL
+176 YPRQRL
-182 VWDAK
+182 VWGAK

-204 QAQRRFRVD
+204 QAYRRFRVD

-219 HARPLSEAER
+219 HTRQLPDSEG
-229 PEPAPPSDS
+229 PAPVQAPDT
-238 RHCKAVL
+238 RHCQAKL
-245 WLAPDSAWQ
+245 WLASNSAWH
-254 LKAHSQALGQN
+254 LKAHAKALGQD

-322 GVSPAKTQSTK
+322 GVSPAKTQSPK
-333 VYPPTCIVVARM
+333 VYPPTTIVVARM

-368 VSPQQIRK
+368 VSSQQIRK
-376 DVDSLSLVGAD
+376 DIDSLSLAGAD
-387 HVPWQGLD
+387 HVPCQGLD
-395 FDFADLHDGKVTLNH
+395 FDFADLHEGKVSLSN

-425 EVLAL
+425 EVLAF

-445 QLSQLLQLN
+445 QLSQLLQSN
-454 PNIQAGMPGAGAQM
+454 PDVQVSAAQSQVAASGAG
-468 QISQLA
+468 LA
-474 PVAAKVATAEDAV
+474 ATKADV

-494 AEPKNAAGSL
+494 AEPKNAVGSL
-504 NAPLGQVFA
+504 NAPLSQVFD

-518 LMAGRSLKLSYVDA
+518 LMTGRTLKLSYVDA
-532 AGVSSQRN
+532 AGLSSQRN

-576 SLGDQVRKAAPPAN
+576 SLGGQVRKGAPEPN
-590 TSADKRRRSRSQ
+590 TSADKRRRARGQ

-608 QTATLRIRPS
+608 KTAILRIRPS

-624 VAKAKQVIY
+624 VASPKQVIY

-659 SELIAV
+659 GELVAV

-670 LEKVSVRAA
+670 LEKVSIRAA

-689 SVKT
+689 SLKK

>member
-40 ATQSSVERKQVRRFE
+40 AIQSSVERKQVRRFE

-150 SLSQEVTRGLTTGAQ
+150 SLSQEVTWGLTTGAQ

-182 VWDAK
+182 VWGAK

-219 HARPLSEAER
+219 HARPLPEAER

-238 RHCKAVL
+238 RHCQAVL

-254 LKAHSQALGQN
+254 LKAHSRALGQD

-333 VYPPTCIVVARM
+333 VYPPTSIVVARM

-410 AGGLANQLHLDELDR
+410 AGGLANQLHLDELDH

-430 ALAALEAGPWQSYAR
+430 ALAALEAGPWNTYAH

-474 PVAAKVATAEDAV
+474 PVAAKVATAEDVV
-487 ELETTAS
+487 ELKTTAS
-494 AEPKNAAGSL
+494 AESKNAAGSL

-518 LMAGRSLKLSYVDA
+518 LMSGRSLKLSYVDA
-532 AGVSSQRN
+532 AGISSQRN

-576 SLGDQVRKAAPPAN
+576 SLGGQIRKGAPEPN
-590 TSADKRRRSRSQ
+590 TSADKRRRARGQ

-608 QTATLRIRPS
+608 KTATLRIRPS

-624 VAKAKQVIY
+624 VASPKQVIY

-648 AWLESVVLRAS
+648 VWLESVVLRAS
-659 SELIAV
+659 GELLAV

-689 SVKT
+689 SLKK

>member
-30 ITRQVAGYDA
+30 ITRQVGGYDA

-65 VVINSEVDVDNP
+65 IVINSEVDVDNP

-82 HKRYLLACAGQCPQ
+82 HKRYLLTPTGYCPQ
-96 LPVLTPVQLLT
+96 LPDLSPAQLLT

-112 HLFNSGFIGT
+112 HLFSGGFIGT
-122 RLSIVRAKLNAHY
+122 RLSIVRTKLKAYY

-150 SLSQEVTRGLTTGAQ
+150 ELSQEVVQGLTRGARA
-165 LEFAYQGLHDR
+165 EFVYQGLHDR
-176 SPRQRL
+176 YPRQRL
-182 VWDAK
+182 VWGAK
-187 LSVLEGGWYL
+187 LSVLEGGWYF

-204 QAQRRFRVD
+204 QAYRRFRVD

-219 HARPLSEAER
+219 HTRQLPDSER
-229 PEPAPPSDS
+229 PAPVQAPDT
-238 RHCKAVL
+238 RHCQAKL
-245 WLAPDSAWQ
+245 WLAPNSAWQ
-254 LKAHSQALGQN
+254 LKAHAQALGQD

-302 LNRLQALE
+302 LTRLQALE
-310 TIDPKLPSRDEG
+310 TVDPKLPACDEG
-322 GVSPAKTQSTK
+322 GVSRTKPQSPK
-333 VYPPTCIVVARM
+333 VYPPTSIVVARL

-368 VSPQQIRK
+368 VSSQQIRK

-387 HVPWQGLD
+387 HVPCQGLD
-395 FDFADLHDGKVTLNH
+395 FDFADLREGKVTLSH

-425 EVLAL
+425 EVLAF
-430 ALAALEAGPWQSYAR
+430 ALAALEAGPWNTYAR

-468 QISQLA
+468 QLSQLA

-487 ELETTAS
+487 ELKTAAS
-494 AEPKNAAGSL
+494 AAPKNAAGSL

-513 TVLEA
+513 MVLEA
-518 LMAGRSLKLSYVDA
+518 LMTGRSLKLSYVDA

-576 SLGDQVRKAAPPAN
+576 SLGGQVRKAAPSPN
-590 TSADKRRRSRSQ
+590 TSADKRRRDRSQ

>member
-30 ITRQVAGYDA
+30 ITRQVGGYDA

-65 VVINSEVDVDNP
+65 IVINSEVDVDNP

-82 HKRYLLACAGQCPQ
+82 HKRYLLTPTSYCPQ
-96 LPVLTPVQLLT
+96 LPDLSPAQLLT

-112 HLFNSGFIGT
+112 HLFSGGFIGT
-122 RLSIVRAKLNAHY
+122 RLSIVRTKLKAYY

-150 SLSQEVTRGLTTGAQ
+150 ELSQEVVQGLTRGARA
-165 LEFAYQGLHDR
+165 EFVYQGLHDR
-176 SPRQRL
+176 YPRQRL
-182 VWDAK
+182 VWGAK
-187 LSVLEGGWYL
+187 LSVLEGGWYF

-204 QAQRRFRVD
+204 QAYRRFRVD

-219 HARPLSEAER
+219 HTRQLPDSER
-229 PEPAPPSDS
+229 PAPVQAPDT
-238 RHCKAVL
+238 RHCQAKL
-245 WLAPDSAWQ
+245 WLAPNSAWQ
-254 LKAHSQALGQN
+254 LKAHAQALGQD

-302 LNRLQALE
+302 LTRLQALE
-310 TIDPKLPSRDEG
+310 TVDPKLPACDEG
-322 GVSPAKTQSTK
+322 GVSRTKPQSPK
-333 VYPPTCIVVARM
+333 VYPPTSIVVARL

-368 VSPQQIRK
+368 VSSQQIRK
-376 DVDSLSLVGAD
+376 DIDSLSLAGAD
-387 HVPWQGLD
+387 HVPCQGLD
-395 FDFADLHDGKVTLNH
+395 FDFADLREGKVTLSN
-410 AGGLANQLHLDELDR
+410 AGGLANQLYLDELDR
-425 EVLAL
+425 EVLAF

-445 QLSQLLQLN
+445 QLSQLLQSN
-454 PNIQAGMPGAGAQM
+454 PDVQVSAVQSQVAASGAG
-468 QISQLA
+468 
-474 PVAAKVATAEDAV
+474 VAATKADV
-487 ELETTAS
+487 ELETAAS
-494 AEPKNAAGSL
+494 AEAKNLAGPMNAALS
-504 NAPLGQVFA
+504 QVFA

-518 LMAGRSLKLSYVDA
+518 LMTGRALKLSYVDA
-532 AGVSSQRN
+532 AGLSSQRN

-576 SLGDQVRKAAPPAN
+576 SLGGQIRKGAPEPN
-590 TSADKRRRSRSQ
+590 TSADKRRRARGQ

-608 QTATLRIRPS
+608 KTATLRIRPS

-624 VAKAKQVIY
+624 VASPKQVIY

-659 SELIAV
+659 GELVAV

-679 KARANYAQSV
+679 KARAHYAQSV
-689 SVKT
+689 SLKK

>member
-30 ITRQVAGYDA
+30 ITRQVGGYDA

-65 VVINSEVDVDNP
+65 IVINSEVDVDNP

-82 HKRYLLACAGQCPQ
+82 HKRYLLTPTGYCPQ
-96 LPVLTPVQLLT
+96 LPDLSPAQLLT

-112 HLFNSGFIGT
+112 HLFSGGFIGA
-122 RLSIVRAKLNAHY
+122 RLSIARTKLKAYY

-150 SLSQEVTRGLTTGAQ
+150 ELSQEVVQGLTRGARA
-165 LEFAYQGLHDR
+165 EFVYQGLHDR
-176 SPRQRL
+176 YPRQRL
-182 VWDAK
+182 VWGAK
-187 LSVLEGGWYL
+187 LSVLEGGWYF

-204 QAQRRFRVD
+204 QAYRRFRVD

-219 HARPLSEAER
+219 NARQLPDSER
-229 PEPAPPSDS
+229 PAPVQAPDT
-238 RHCKAVL
+238 RRCQAKL
-245 WLAPDSAWQ
+245 WLAPNSAWQ
-254 LKAHSQALGQN
+254 LKAHAKALGQD

-302 LNRLQALE
+302 LTRLQALE
-310 TIDPKLPSRDEG
+310 TVDPKLPACDEG
-322 GVSPAKTQSTK
+322 GVSRTKPQSPK
-333 VYPPTCIVVARM
+333 VYPPTSIVVARL

-368 VSPQQIRK
+368 VSSQQIRK
-376 DVDSLSLVGAD
+376 DIDSLSLAGAD
-387 HVPWQGLD
+387 HVPCQGLD
-395 FDFADLHDGKVTLNH
+395 FDFADLREGKVTLSN
-410 AGGLANQLHLDELDR
+410 AGGLANQLYLDELDR
-425 EVLAL
+425 EVLAF

-445 QLSQLLQLN
+445 QLNQLLQLS
-454 PNIQAGMPGAGAQM
+454 PNTPGAA
-468 QISQLA
+468 
-474 PVAAKVATAEDAV
+474 
-487 ELETTAS
+487 ELETAAS
-494 AEPKNAAGSL
+494 AETKNLAGPMNTALS
-504 NAPLGQVFA
+504 QVFA

-518 LMAGRSLKLSYVDA
+518 LMSGRSLKLSYVDA

-576 SLGDQVRKAAPPAN
+576 SLGGQVRKAAPSPN
-590 TSADKRRRSRSQ
+590 TSADKRRRARSQ

>member
-30 ITRQVAGYDA
+30 ITRQVGGYDA

-65 VVINSEVDVDNP
+65 IVINSEVDVDNP

-82 HKRYLLACAGQCPQ
+82 HKRYLLTPTGYCPQ
-96 LPVLTPVQLLT
+96 LPDLSPAQLLT

-112 HLFNSGFIGT
+112 HLFSGGFIGA
-122 RLSIVRAKLNAHY
+122 RLSIVRTKLKAYY

-150 SLSQEVTRGLTTGAQ
+150 ELSQEVVQGLTRGARA
-165 LEFAYQGLHDR
+165 EFAYQGLHDR
-176 SPRQRL
+176 SPRQRQ
-182 VWDAK
+182 VWDAR

-204 QAQRRFRVD
+204 QAYRRFRVD

-219 HARPLSEAER
+219 HTRQLPDSER
-229 PEPAPPSDS
+229 PAPVQAPDT
-238 RHCKAVL
+238 RHCQAKL
-245 WLAPDSAWQ
+245 WLAPNSAWQ
-254 LKAHSQALGQN
+254 LKAHAQALGQD

-302 LNRLQALE
+302 LTRLQALE
-310 TIDPKLPSRDEG
+310 TVDPKLPACDEG
-322 GVSPAKTQSTK
+322 GVSRTKPQSPK
-333 VYPPTCIVVARM
+333 VYPPTSIVVARL

-368 VSPQQIRK
+368 VSSQQIRK
-376 DVDSLSLVGAD
+376 DIASLSLAGAD
-387 HVPWQGLD
+387 HVPCQGLD
-395 FDFADLHDGKVTLNH
+395 FDFADLHEGKVTLSN

-425 EVLAL
+425 EVLAF

-445 QLSQLLQLN
+445 QLSQLLQSN
-454 PNIQAGMPGAGAQM
+454 PDVQVSAVQSQVAASGAG
-468 QISQLA
+468 
-474 PVAAKVATAEDAV
+474 VAATKADV
-487 ELETTAS
+487 ELETAAS
-494 AEPKNAAGSL
+494 AETKSLAGPMNTALS
-504 NAPLGQVFA
+504 QVFA

-518 LMAGRSLKLSYVDA
+518 LMTGHALKLSYVDA
-532 AGVSSQRN
+532 AGLSSQRN

-576 SLGDQVRKAAPPAN
+576 TLGGQVRKGAPEPN
-590 TSADKRRRSRSQ
+590 TSADKRRRARGQ

-608 QTATLRIRPS
+608 KTATLRICPS

-624 VAKAKQVIY
+624 VASPKQVIY

-659 SELIAV
+659 GELVAV

-689 SVKT
+689 SLKK

>member
-30 ITRQVAGYDA
+30 ITRQVGGYDA

-65 VVINSEVDVDNP
+65 IVINSEVDVDNP

-82 HKRYLLACAGQCPQ
+82 HKRYLLTPTGYCPQ
-96 LPVLTPVQLLT
+96 LPDLSPAQLLT

-112 HLFNSGFIGT
+112 HLFSGGFIGT
-122 RLSIVRAKLNAHY
+122 RLSIARTKLKAYY

-150 SLSQEVTRGLTTGAQ
+150 ELSQEVVQGLTRGAQ

-176 SPRQRL
+176 SPRQRQ

-204 QAQRRFRVD
+204 QAYRCFRVD

-219 HARPLSEAER
+219 HARQLPDSER
-229 PEPAPPSDS
+229 PAPVQAPDT
-238 RHCKAVL
+238 RHCQAKL
-245 WLAPDSAWQ
+245 WLAPNSAWQ
-254 LKAHSQALGQN
+254 LKAHAKALGQD

-302 LNRLQALE
+302 LTRLQALE
-310 TIDPKLPSRDEG
+310 TVDPKLPACDEG
-322 GVSPAKTQSTK
+322 GVSRTKPQSPK
-333 VYPPTCIVVARM
+333 VYPPTSIVVARL

-368 VSPQQIRK
+368 VSSQQIRK
-376 DVDSLSLVGAD
+376 DIDSLSLAGAD
-387 HVPWQGLD
+387 HVPCQGLD
-395 FDFADLHDGKVTLNH
+395 FDFADLREGKVTLSN
-410 AGGLANQLHLDELDR
+410 AGGLANQLYLDELDR
-425 EVLAL
+425 EVLAF

-445 QLSQLLQLN
+445 QLSQLLQSN
-454 PNIQAGMPGAGAQM
+454 PDVQVSAVQSQVAASGAG
-468 QISQLA
+468 
-474 PVAAKVATAEDAV
+474 VAATKADV
-487 ELETTAS
+487 ELETAAS
-494 AEPKNAAGSL
+494 AETKNLAGPMNTALS
-504 NAPLGQVFA
+504 QVFA

-518 LMAGRSLKLSYVDA
+518 LMTGRALKLSYVDA
-532 AGVSSQRN
+532 AGLSSQRN

-576 SLGDQVRKAAPPAN
+576 SLGGQVRKGAPEPN
-590 TSADKRRRSRSQ
+590 TSADKRRRARGQ

-608 QTATLRIRPS
+608 KTAILRIRPS

-624 VAKAKQVIY
+624 VASPKQVIY

-659 SELIAV
+659 GELVAV

-670 LEKVSVRAA
+670 LEKVSIRAA

-689 SVKT
+689 SLKK

>member
-19 SGNPRGLTLRQ
+19 SETPRGLTLRQ

-55 RDRATLRELG
+55 RDRATLREVG
-65 VVINSEVDVDNP
+65 IVINSEIDVDNP

-82 HKRYLLACAGQCPQ
+82 HKRYLLAPAPQCPP
-96 LPVLTPVQLLT
+96 LPVLAPAQLLT

-112 HLFNSGFIGT
+112 QLFNSGFIGT
-122 RLSIVRAKLNAHY
+122 RLSIVRAKLKAYY
-135 PLYNRVFKALPTPGP
+135 PLYNRVFKAVPTPGP
-150 SLSQEVTRGLTTGAQ
+150 ELSQEVVRGLTKGAQ

-182 VWDAK
+182 VWGAK
-187 LSVLEGGWYL
+187 LSVREGGWYL

-204 QAQRRFRVD
+204 QAYRRFRVD
-213 RIVGQI
+213 RIVGQV
-219 HARPLSEAER
+219 HALPLSEVEQK
-229 PEPAPPSDS
+229 EPVPDS
-238 RHCKAVL
+238 RHCQAML
-245 WLAPDSAWQ
+245 WLAPNSAWQ
-254 LKAHSQALGQN
+254 LKARSQALGHD

-310 TIDPKLPSRDEG
+310 TIDPKLPARDEG
-322 GVSPAKTQSTK
+322 AVSPAKTQSTK

-355 PGQSFDSLASHFG
+355 PGQSFESLASHFG

-454 PNIQAGMPGAGAQM
+454 PNIQAGMPGAG
-468 QISQLA
+468 
-474 PVAAKVATAEDAV
+474 
-487 ELETTAS
+487 TTA
-494 AEPKNAAGSL
+494 PD
-504 NAPLGQVFA
+504 QVFT

-518 LMAGRSLKLSYVDA
+518 LTAGRSLKLSYVDA

-540 VDPWWLVSDGARLTL
+540 VDPWWLVSDGALLTL

-563 AKRRFRLERISAL
+563 AKRRFRLERISTL
-576 SLGDQVRKAAPPAN
+576 SVGGQVRKAAPIPN
-590 TSADKRRRSRSQ
+590 TFADKRRRSRSQ
-602 SWGRTA
+602 SWGRAA

-624 VAKAKQVIY
+624 VARAKQVIY
-633 NQDGTITVEIIGRSQ
+633 NQDGTISVEIIGRSQ

>member
-30 ITRQVAGYDA
+30 ITRQVGGYDA

-65 VVINSEVDVDNP
+65 IVINSEVDVDNP

-82 HKRYLLACAGQCPQ
+82 HKRYLLTPTSYCPQ
-96 LPVLTPVQLLT
+96 LPDLSPAQLLT

-112 HLFNSGFIGT
+112 HLFSGGFIGT
-122 RLSIVRAKLNAHY
+122 RLSIVRTKLKAYY
-135 PLYNRVFKALPTPGP
+135 PLYNHVFKALPTPGP
-150 SLSQEVTRGLTTGAQ
+150 ELSQEVVQGLTRGARA
-165 LEFAYQGLHDR
+165 EFVYQGLHDR
-176 SPRQRL
+176 YPRQRL
-182 VWDAK
+182 VWGAK
-187 LSVLEGGWYL
+187 LSVLEGGWYF

-204 QAQRRFRVD
+204 QAYRRFRVD

-219 HARPLSEAER
+219 HTRQLPDSER
-229 PEPAPPSDS
+229 PAPVQAPDT
-238 RHCKAVL
+238 RHCQAKL
-245 WLAPDSAWQ
+245 WLAPNSAWQ
-254 LKAHSQALGQN
+254 LKAHAQALGQD

-288 QALVLEPADLAQAV
+288 QALVLEPADIAQAV
-302 LNRLQALE
+302 LTRLQALE
-310 TIDPKLPSRDEG
+310 TVDPKLPACDEG
-322 GVSPAKTQSTK
+322 GVSRTKPQSPK
-333 VYPPTCIVVARM
+333 VYPPTSIVVARL

-368 VSPQQIRK
+368 VSSQQIRK
-376 DVDSLSLVGAD
+376 DIDSLSLAGAD
-387 HVPWQGLD
+387 HVPCQGLD
-395 FDFADLHDGKVTLNH
+395 FDFADLREGKVTLSN
-410 AGGLANQLHLDELDR
+410 AGGLANQLYLDELDR
-425 EVLAL
+425 EVLAF

-445 QLSQLLQLN
+445 QLSQLLQSN
-454 PNIQAGMPGAGAQM
+454 PDVQVSAVQSQVAASGAG
-468 QISQLA
+468 
-474 PVAAKVATAEDAV
+474 VAATKADV
-487 ELETTAS
+487 ELETAAS
-494 AEPKNAAGSL
+494 AEAKNLAGPMNAALS
-504 NAPLGQVFA
+504 QVFA

-518 LMAGRSLKLSYVDA
+518 LMTGRALKLSYVDA
-532 AGVSSQRN
+532 AGISSQRN

-576 SLGDQVRKAAPPAN
+576 SLGGQIRKGAPEPN
-590 TSADKRRRSRSQ
+590 TSADKRRRARGQ

-608 QTATLRIRPS
+608 KTATLRIRPS

-624 VAKAKQVIY
+624 VASPKQVIY

-659 SELIAV
+659 GELVAV

-689 SVKT
+689 SLKK

>member
-30 ITRQVAGYDA
+30 ITRQVGGYDA

-65 VVINSEVDVDNP
+65 IVINSEVDVDNP

-82 HKRYLLACAGQCPQ
+82 HKRYLLTPTGYCPQ
-96 LPVLTPVQLLT
+96 LPDLSPAQLLT

-112 HLFNSGFIGT
+112 HLFSGGFIGA
-122 RLSIVRAKLNAHY
+122 RLSIARTKLKAYY

-150 SLSQEVTRGLTTGAQ
+150 ELSQEVVQGLTRGARA
-165 LEFAYQGLHDR
+165 EFVYQGLHDR
-176 SPRQRL
+176 YPRQRL
-182 VWDAK
+182 VWGAK
-187 LSVLEGGWYL
+187 LSVLEGGWYF

-204 QAQRRFRVD
+204 QAYRRFRVD

-219 HARPLSEAER
+219 NARQLPDSER
-229 PEPAPPSDS
+229 PAPVQAPDT
-238 RHCKAVL
+238 RRCQAKL
-245 WLAPDSAWQ
+245 WLAPNSAWQ
-254 LKAHSQALGQN
+254 LKAHAKALGQD

-302 LNRLQALE
+302 LTRLQALE
-310 TIDPKLPSRDEG
+310 TVDPKLPACDEG
-322 GVSPAKTQSTK
+322 GVSRTKPQSPK
-333 VYPPTCIVVARM
+333 VYPPTSIVVARL

-368 VSPQQIRK
+368 VSSQQIRK
-376 DVDSLSLVGAD
+376 DIDSLSLAGAD
-387 HVPWQGLD
+387 HVPCQGLD
-395 FDFADLHDGKVTLNH
+395 FDFADLREGKVTLSN
-410 AGGLANQLHLDELDR
+410 AGGLANQLYLDELDR
-425 EVLAL
+425 EVLAF

-445 QLSQLLQLN
+445 QLNQLLQLS
-454 PNIQAGMPGAGAQM
+454 PNTPGAA
-468 QISQLA
+468 
-474 PVAAKVATAEDAV
+474 
-487 ELETTAS
+487 ELETAAS
-494 AEPKNAAGSL
+494 AETKNLAGPMNTALS
-504 NAPLGQVFA
+504 QVFA

-518 LMAGRSLKLSYVDA
+518 LMTGRALKLSYVDA
-532 AGVSSQRN
+532 AGLSSQRN

-576 SLGDQVRKAAPPAN
+576 SLGGQVRKGAPEPN
-590 TSADKRRRSRSQ
+590 TSADKRRRARGQ

-608 QTATLRIRPS
+608 KTAILRIRPS

-624 VAKAKQVIY
+624 VASPKQVIY

-659 SELIAV
+659 GELVAV

-670 LEKVSVRAA
+670 LEKVSIRAA

-689 SVKT
+689 SLKK

>member
-30 ITRQVAGYDA
+30 ITRQVGGYDA

-65 VVINSEVDVDNP
+65 IVINSEVDVDNP

-82 HKRYLLACAGQCPQ
+82 HKRYLLTPTGYCPQ
-96 LPVLTPVQLLT
+96 LPDLSPAQLLT

-112 HLFNSGFIGT
+112 HLFSGGFIGA
-122 RLSIVRAKLNAHY
+122 RLSIVRTKLKAYY

-150 SLSQEVTRGLTTGAQ
+150 ELSQEVVQGLTRGARA
-165 LEFAYQGLHDR
+165 EFAYQGLHDTR
-176 SPRQRL
+176 PRQRL
-182 VWDAK
+182 VWGAK

-197 DGFDQLA
+197 DGFDQGA
-204 QAQRRFRVD
+204 QAYRRFRVD

-219 HARPLSEAER
+219 NARQLPDSER
-229 PEPAPPSDS
+229 PAPVQAPDT
-238 RHCKAVL
+238 RRCQAKL
-245 WLAPDSAWQ
+245 WLAPNSAWQ
-254 LKAHSQALGQN
+254 LKAHAKALGQD

-302 LNRLQALE
+302 LTRLQALE
-310 TIDPKLPSRDEG
+310 TVDPKLPACDEG
-322 GVSPAKTQSTK
+322 GVSRTKPQSPK
-333 VYPPTCIVVARM
+333 VYPPTSIVVARL

-368 VSPQQIRK
+368 VSSQQIRK
-376 DVDSLSLVGAD
+376 DIDSLSLAGAD
-387 HVPWQGLD
+387 HVPCQGLD
-395 FDFADLHDGKVTLNH
+395 FDFADLREGKVTLSN
-410 AGGLANQLHLDELDR
+410 AGGLANQLYLDELDR
-425 EVLAL
+425 EVLAF

-445 QLSQLLQLN
+445 QLSQLLQSN
-454 PNIQAGMPGAGAQM
+454 PDVQVSAVQSQVAASGAG
-468 QISQLA
+468 
-474 PVAAKVATAEDAV
+474 VAATKADV
-487 ELETTAS
+487 ELETAAS
-494 AEPKNAAGSL
+494 AEAKNLAGPMNTALS
-504 NAPLGQVFA
+504 QVFA

-518 LMAGRSLKLSYVDA
+518 LMTGRALKLSYVDA
-532 AGVSSQRN
+532 AGLSSQRN

-576 SLGDQVRKAAPPAN
+576 TLGGQVRKGAPEPN
-590 TSADKRRRSRSQ
+590 TSADKRRRARGQ

-608 QTATLRIRPS
+608 KTATLRIRPS

-624 VAKAKQVIY
+624 VASPKQVIY

-659 SELIAV
+659 GELVAV

-689 SVKT
+689 SLKK

>member
-30 ITRQVAGYDA
+30 ITRQVGGYDA

-65 VVINSEVDVDNP
+65 IVINSEVDVDNP

-82 HKRYLLACAGQCPQ
+82 HKRYLLTPTGYCPQ
-96 LPVLTPVQLLT
+96 LPDLSPAQLLT

-112 HLFNSGFIGT
+112 HLFSGGFIGA
-122 RLSIVRAKLNAHY
+122 RLSIARTKLKAYY

-150 SLSQEVTRGLTTGAQ
+150 ELSQEVVQGLTRGARA
-165 LEFAYQGLHDR
+165 EFVYQGLHDR
-176 SPRQRL
+176 YPRQRL
-182 VWDAK
+182 VWGAK
-187 LSVLEGGWYL
+187 LSVLEGGWYF

-204 QAQRRFRVD
+204 QAYRRFRVD

-219 HARPLSEAER
+219 HTRQLPDSER
-229 PEPAPPSDS
+229 PAPVQAPDT
-238 RHCKAVL
+238 RHCQAKL
-245 WLAPDSAWQ
+245 WLAPNSAWQ
-254 LKAHSQALGQN
+254 LKAHAQALGQD

-302 LNRLQALE
+302 LTRLQALE
-310 TIDPKLPSRDEG
+310 TVDPKLPACDEG
-322 GVSPAKTQSTK
+322 GVSRTKPQSPK
-333 VYPPTCIVVARM
+333 VYPPTSIVVARL
-345 LALVQWVKTH
+345 LALVQWGKTH

-368 VSPQQIRK
+368 VSSQQIRK
-376 DVDSLSLVGAD
+376 DIDSLSLAGAD
-387 HVPWQGLD
+387 HVPCQGLD
-395 FDFADLHDGKVTLNH
+395 FDFADLREGKVTLSN
-410 AGGLANQLHLDELDR
+410 AGGLANQLYLDELDR
-425 EVLAL
+425 EVLAF

-445 QLSQLLQLN
+445 QLNQLLQLS
-454 PNIQAGMPGAGAQM
+454 PNTPGAA
-468 QISQLA
+468 
-474 PVAAKVATAEDAV
+474 
-487 ELETTAS
+487 ELETAAS
-494 AEPKNAAGSL
+494 AETKNLAGPMNTALS
-504 NAPLGQVFA
+504 QVFD

-518 LMAGRSLKLSYVDA
+518 LMTGRTLKLSYVDA
-532 AGVSSQRN
+532 AGISSQRN

-576 SLGDQVRKAAPPAN
+576 SLGGQVRKGAPEPN
-590 TSADKRRRSRSQ
+590 TSADKRRRARGQ

-659 SELIAV
+659 GELVAV

>member
-40 ATQSSVERKQVRRFE
+40 AIQSSVERKQVRRFE

-82 HKRYLLACAGQCPQ
+82 HKRYLLTPTGYCPQ
-96 LPVLTPVQLLT
+96 LPDLSPAQLLT

-112 HLFNSGFIGT
+112 HLFSGGFIGA
-122 RLSIVRAKLNAHY
+122 RLSIVRAKLKAYY

-150 SLSQEVTRGLTTGAQ
+150 ELSQEVVQGLTRGARA
-165 LEFAYQGLHDR
+165 EFVYQGLHDR
-176 SPRQRL
+176 YPRQRL
-182 VWDAK
+182 VWGAK
-187 LSVLEGGWYL
+187 LSVLEGGWYF

-204 QAQRRFRVD
+204 QAYRRFRVD

-219 HARPLSEAER
+219 HTRQLPDSER
-229 PEPAPPSDS
+229 PAPVQAPDT
-238 RHCKAVL
+238 RHCQAKL
-245 WLAPDSAWQ
+245 WLAPNSAWQ
-254 LKAHSQALGQN
+254 LKAHAQALGQD

-302 LNRLQALE
+302 LTRLQALE
-310 TIDPKLPSRDEG
+310 TVDPKLPSRDEG
-322 GVSPAKTQSTK
+322 GVSPAKIQSAK
-333 VYPPTCIVVARM
+333 VYPPTSIVVARM

-387 HVPWQGLD
+387 HVPCQGLD
-395 FDFADLHDGKVTLNH
+395 FDFADLREGKVTLSN
-410 AGGLANQLHLDELDR
+410 AGGLANQLYLDELDR
-425 EVLAL
+425 EVLAF

-445 QLSQLLQLN
+445 QLNQLLQLS
-454 PNIQAGMPGAGAQM
+454 PNTPGAA
-468 QISQLA
+468 
-474 PVAAKVATAEDAV
+474 
-487 ELETTAS
+487 ELETAAS
-494 AEPKNAAGSL
+494 AETKNLAGPMNAALS
-504 NAPLGQVFA
+504 QVFA

-518 LMAGRSLKLSYVDA
+518 LMTGRALKLSYVDA
-532 AGVSSQRN
+532 AGISSQRN

-576 SLGDQVRKAAPPAN
+576 SLGGQIRKGAPEPN
-590 TSADKRRRSRSQ
+590 TSADKRRRARGQ

-608 QTATLRIRPS
+608 KTATLRIRPS

-624 VAKAKQVIY
+624 VASPKQVIY

-659 SELIAV
+659 GELVAV

-689 SVKT
+689 SLKK

>member
-30 ITRQVAGYDA
+30 ITRQVGGYDA

-65 VVINSEVDVDNP
+65 IVINSEVDVDNP

-82 HKRYLLACAGQCPQ
+82 HKRYLLTPTGYCPQ
-96 LPVLTPVQLLT
+96 LPDLSPAQLLT

-112 HLFNSGFIGT
+112 HLFSGGFIGA
-122 RLSIVRAKLNAHY
+122 RLSIARTKLKAYY

-150 SLSQEVTRGLTTGAQ
+150 ELSQEVVQGLTRGARA
-165 LEFAYQGLHDR
+165 EFVYQGLHDR
-176 SPRQRL
+176 YPRQRL
-182 VWDAK
+182 VWGAK
-187 LSVLEGGWYL
+187 LSVLEGGWYF

-204 QAQRRFRVD
+204 QAYRRFRVD

-219 HARPLSEAER
+219 HTRQLPDSER
-229 PEPAPPSDS
+229 PAPVQAPDT
-238 RHCKAVL
+238 RHCQAKL
-245 WLAPDSAWQ
+245 WLAPNSAWQ
-254 LKAHSQALGQN
+254 LKAHAQALGQD

-302 LNRLQALE
+302 LTRLQALE
-310 TIDPKLPSRDEG
+310 TVDPKLPACDEG
-322 GVSPAKTQSTK
+322 GVSRTKPQSPK
-333 VYPPTCIVVARM
+333 VYPPTSIVVARL
-345 LALVQWVKTH
+345 LALVQWGKTH

-368 VSPQQIRK
+368 VSSQQIRK
-376 DVDSLSLVGAD
+376 DIDSLSLAGAD
-387 HVPWQGLD
+387 HVPCQGLD
-395 FDFADLHDGKVTLNH
+395 FDFADLREGKVTLSN
-410 AGGLANQLHLDELDR
+410 AGGLANQLYLDELDR
-425 EVLAL
+425 EVLAF

-445 QLSQLLQLN
+445 QLNQLLQLS
-454 PNIQAGMPGAGAQM
+454 PNTPGAA
-468 QISQLA
+468 
-474 PVAAKVATAEDAV
+474 
-487 ELETTAS
+487 ELETAAS
-494 AEPKNAAGSL
+494 AETKNLAGPMNTALS
-504 NAPLGQVFA
+504 QVFD

-518 LMAGRSLKLSYVDA
+518 LMTGRTLKLSYVDA
-532 AGVSSQRN
+532 AGISSQRN

-576 SLGDQVRKAAPPAN
+576 SLGGQVRKGAPEPN
-590 TSADKRRRSRSQ
+590 TSADKRRRARGQ

-608 QTATLRIRPS
+608 KTATLRIRPS

-624 VAKAKQVIY
+624 VASPKQVIY

-659 SELIAV
+659 GELLAV

-689 SVKT
+689 SLKK

>member
-30 ITRQVAGYDA
+30 ITRQVGGYDA

-55 RDRATLRELG
+55 RDRATLREVG
-65 VVINSEVDVDNP
+65 IVINSEVDVDNP

-135 PLYNRVFKALPTPGP
+135 PLYNRVFKALPTSGP
-150 SLSQEVTRGLTTGAQ
+150 SLSQEVARGLTRGARA
-165 LEFAYQGLHDR
+165 EFVYQGLHDTC
-176 SPRQRL
+176 PRQRL
-182 VWDAK
+182 VWGAK
-187 LSVLEGGWYL
+187 LSVLEGGWYF

-204 QAQRRFRVD
+204 QAYRRFRVD

-219 HARPLSEAER
+219 HTRQLPDSER
-229 PEPAPPSDS
+229 PAPVQAPDT
-238 RHCKAVL
+238 RHCQAKL
-245 WLAPDSAWQ
+245 WLAPNSAWQ
-254 LKAHSQALGQN
+254 LKAHAQALGQD

-302 LNRLQALE
+302 LTRLQALE
-310 TIDPKLPSRDEG
+310 TVDPKLPACDEG
-322 GVSPAKTQSTK
+322 GVSRTKTQSPK
-333 VYPPTCIVVARM
+333 VYPPTSIVVARL

-368 VSPQQIRK
+368 VSSQQIRK
-376 DVDSLSLVGAD
+376 DIDSLSLAGAD

-395 FDFADLHDGKVTLNH
+395 FDFADLREDKVTLSN

-425 EVLAL
+425 EVLAF

-445 QLSQLLQLN
+445 QLNQLLQLS
-454 PNIQAGMPGAGAQM
+454 PNTPGAA
-468 QISQLA
+468 
-474 PVAAKVATAEDAV
+474 
-487 ELETTAS
+487 ELETAAS
-494 AEPKNAAGSL
+494 AETKNAAGSL

-518 LMAGRSLKLSYVDA
+518 LMTGRSLKLSYVDA

-590 TSADKRRRSRSQ
+590 TAADKRRRSRSQ

>member
-30 ITRQVAGYDA
+30 ITRQVGGYDA

-65 VVINSEVDVDNP
+65 IVINSEVDVDNP

-82 HKRYLLACAGQCPQ
+82 HKRYLLTPTGYCPQ
-96 LPVLTPVQLLT
+96 LPDLSPAQLLT

-112 HLFNSGFIGT
+112 HLFSGGFIGT
-122 RLSIVRAKLNAHY
+122 RLSIVRTKLKAYY

-150 SLSQEVTRGLTTGAQ
+150 ELSQEVVQGLTRGARA
-165 LEFAYQGLHDR
+165 EFVYQGLHDR
-176 SPRQRL
+176 YPRQRL
-182 VWDAK
+182 VWGAK
-187 LSVLEGGWYL
+187 LSVLEGGWYF

-204 QAQRRFRVD
+204 QAYRRFRVD

-219 HARPLSEAER
+219 NARQLPDSER
-229 PEPAPPSDS
+229 PAPVQAPDT
-238 RHCKAVL
+238 RRCQAKL
-245 WLAPDSAWQ
+245 WLAPNSAWQ
-254 LKAHSQALGQN
+254 LKAHAKALGQD

-302 LNRLQALE
+302 LTRLQALE
-310 TIDPKLPSRDEG
+310 TVDPKLPACDEG
-322 GVSPAKTQSTK
+322 GVSRTKPQSPK
-333 VYPPTCIVVARM
+333 VYPPTSIVVARL
-345 LALVQWVKTH
+345 LALVQWGKTH

-368 VSPQQIRK
+368 VSSQQIRK
-376 DVDSLSLVGAD
+376 DIDSLSLAGAD

-395 FDFADLHDGKVTLNH
+395 FDFADLREGKVTLSN
-410 AGGLANQLHLDELDR
+410 AGGLANQLYLDELDR
-425 EVLAL
+425 EVLAF

-445 QLSQLLQLN
+445 QLNQLLQLS
-454 PNIQAGMPGAGAQM
+454 PNTPGAA
-468 QISQLA
+468 
-474 PVAAKVATAEDAV
+474 
-487 ELETTAS
+487 ELETAAS
-494 AEPKNAAGSL
+494 AETKNLAGPMNTALS
-504 NAPLGQVFA
+504 QVFD

-518 LMAGRSLKLSYVDA
+518 LMTGRTLKLSYVDA
-532 AGVSSQRN
+532 AGISSQRN

-576 SLGDQVRKAAPPAN
+576 SLGGQVRKGAPEPN
-590 TSADKRRRSRSQ
+590 TSADKRRRARGQ

-608 QTATLRIRPS
+608 KTATLRIRPS

-624 VAKAKQVIY
+624 VASPKQVIY

-659 SELIAV
+659 GELLAV

-689 SVKT
+689 SLKK

>member
-30 ITRQVAGYDA
+30 ITRQVGGYDA

-65 VVINSEVDVDNP
+65 IVINSEVDVDNP

-82 HKRYLLACAGQCPQ
+82 HKRYLLTPTGYCPQ
-96 LPVLTPVQLLT
+96 LPDLSPAQLLT

-112 HLFNSGFIGT
+112 HLFSGGFIGA
-122 RLSIVRAKLNAHY
+122 RLSIVRAKLKAYY
-135 PLYNRVFKALPTPGP
+135 PLYNRVFKALTTPGP
-150 SLSQEVTRGLTTGAQ
+150 ELSQEVVQGLTRGAQ

-182 VWDAK
+182 VWGAK

-219 HARPLSEAER
+219 NARPLPEAER
-229 PEPAPPSDS
+229 PAPVQAPDT
-238 RHCKAVL
+238 RHCQAKL
-245 WLAPDSAWQ
+245 WLAPNSAWQ
-254 LKAHSQALGQN
+254 LKAHAKALGQD

-302 LNRLQALE
+302 LTRLQALE
-310 TIDPKLPSRDEG
+310 TVDPKLPSRDEG
-322 GVSPAKTQSTK
+322 GVSRTKPQSPK
-333 VYPPTCIVVARM
+333 VYPPTSIVVARM
-345 LALVQWVKTH
+345 LALVQWVKAH

-368 VSPQQIRK
+368 VSSQQIRK
-376 DVDSLSLVGAD
+376 DIDSLSLAGAD
-387 HVPWQGLD
+387 HVPCQGLD
-395 FDFADLHDGKVTLNH
+395 FDFADLHEGKVTLSN
-410 AGGLANQLHLDELDR
+410 AGGLANQLHLDDLDR
-425 EVLAL
+425 EVLAF

-445 QLSQLLQLN
+445 QLNQLLQLS
-454 PNIQAGMPGAGAQM
+454 PNTPGAA
-468 QISQLA
+468 
-474 PVAAKVATAEDAV
+474 
-487 ELETTAS
+487 ELETAAS
-494 AEPKNAAGSL
+494 AETKNLAGPMNTALS
-504 NAPLGQVFA
+504 QVFD

-518 LMAGRSLKLSYVDA
+518 LMTGRTLKLSYVDA
-532 AGVSSQRN
+532 AGISSQRN

-576 SLGDQVRKAAPPAN
+576 SLGGQVRKGAPEPN
-590 TSADKRRRSRSQ
+590 TSADKRRRARGQ

-608 QTATLRIRPS
+608 KTAILRIRPS

-624 VAKAKQVIY
+624 VASPKQVIY

-659 SELIAV
+659 GELVAV

-689 SVKT
+689 SLKK

>member
-30 ITRQVAGYDA
+30 ITRQVGGYDA

-65 VVINSEVDVDNP
+65 IVINSEVDVDNP

-82 HKRYLLACAGQCPQ
+82 HKRYLLTPTGYCPQ
-96 LPVLTPVQLLT
+96 LPDLSPAQLLT

-112 HLFNSGFIGT
+112 HLFSGGFIGT
-122 RLSIVRAKLNAHY
+122 RLSIVRTKLKAYY

-150 SLSQEVTRGLTTGAQ
+150 ELSQEVVQGLTRGARA
-165 LEFAYQGLHDR
+165 EFAYQGLHDR

-204 QAQRRFRVD
+204 QAYRRFRVD

-219 HARPLSEAER
+219 HTRQLPDSER
-229 PEPAPPSDS
+229 PAPVQAPDT
-238 RHCKAVL
+238 RHCQAKL
-245 WLAPDSAWQ
+245 WLAPNSAWQ
-254 LKAHSQALGQN
+254 LKAHSQALGQD

-302 LNRLQALE
+302 LTRLQALE
-310 TIDPKLPSRDEG
+310 TVDPKLPACDEG
-322 GVSPAKTQSTK
+322 GVSRTKPQSPK
-333 VYPPTCIVVARM
+333 VYPPTSIVVARL

-368 VSPQQIRK
+368 VSSQQIRK
-376 DVDSLSLVGAD
+376 DIDSLSLAGAD
-387 HVPWQGLD
+387 HVPCQGLD
-395 FDFADLHDGKVTLNH
+395 FDFADLREGKVTLSH

-425 EVLAL
+425 EVLAF

-445 QLSQLLQLN
+445 QLNQLLQLS
-454 PNIQAGMPGAGAQM
+454 PNTPGA
-468 QISQLA
+468 
-474 PVAAKVATAEDAV
+474 AK
-487 ELETTAS
+487 LETAAS
-494 AEPKNAAGSL
+494 AEAKNLAGPMNTALS
-504 NAPLGQVFA
+504 QVFA

-518 LMAGRSLKLSYVDA
+518 LTTGRSLKLSYVDA
-532 AGVSSQRN
+532 AGISSQRN

-576 SLGDQVRKAAPPAN
+576 TLGGQVRKGAPEPN
-590 TSADKRRRSRSQ
+590 TSADKRRRARGQ

-608 QTATLRIRPS
+608 KTATLRIRPS

-624 VAKAKQVIY
+624 VASPKQVIY

-659 SELIAV
+659 GELVAV

-689 SVKT
+689 SLKK

>member
-30 ITRQVAGYDA
+30 ITRQVGGYDA

-65 VVINSEVDVDNP
+65 IVINSEVDVDNP

-82 HKRYLLACAGQCPQ
+82 HKRYLLTPTGYCPQ
-96 LPVLTPVQLLT
+96 LPDLSPAQLLT

-112 HLFNSGFIGT
+112 HLFSGGFIGA
-122 RLSIVRAKLNAHY
+122 RLSIARTKLKAYY

-150 SLSQEVTRGLTTGAQ
+150 ELSQEVVQGLTRGARA
-165 LEFAYQGLHDR
+165 EFVYQGLHDR
-176 SPRQRL
+176 YPRQRL
-182 VWDAK
+182 VWGAK
-187 LSVLEGGWYL
+187 LSVLEGGWYF

-204 QAQRRFRVD
+204 QAYRRFRVD

-219 HARPLSEAER
+219 HTRQLPDSER
-229 PEPAPPSDS
+229 PAPVQAPDT
-238 RHCKAVL
+238 RHCQAKL
-245 WLAPDSAWQ
+245 WLASNSAWH
-254 LKAHSQALGQN
+254 LKAHAKALGQD

-322 GVSPAKTQSTK
+322 GVSPAKTQSPK
-333 VYPPTCIVVARM
+333 VYPPTTIVVARM

-368 VSPQQIRK
+368 VSSQQIRK
-376 DVDSLSLVGAD
+376 DIDSLSLAGAD
-387 HVPWQGLD
+387 HVPCQGLD
-395 FDFADLHDGKVTLNH
+395 FDFADLHEGKVSLSN

-425 EVLAL
+425 EVLAF

-445 QLSQLLQLN
+445 QLSQLLQSN
-454 PNIQAGMPGAGAQM
+454 PDVQVSAAQSQVAASGAG
-468 QISQLA
+468 LA
-474 PVAAKVATAEDAV
+474 ATKADV

-494 AEPKNAAGSL
+494 AEPKNAVGSL
-504 NAPLGQVFA
+504 NAPLSQVFD

-518 LMAGRSLKLSYVDA
+518 LMTGRTLKLSYVDA
-532 AGVSSQRN
+532 AGLSSQRN

-576 SLGDQVRKAAPPAN
+576 SLGGQIRKGAPEPN
-590 TSADKRRRSRSQ
+590 TSADKRRRARGQ

-608 QTATLRIRPS
+608 KTATLRIRPS

-624 VAKAKQVIY
+624 VASPKQVIY

-659 SELIAV
+659 GELLAV

-689 SVKT
+689 SLKK